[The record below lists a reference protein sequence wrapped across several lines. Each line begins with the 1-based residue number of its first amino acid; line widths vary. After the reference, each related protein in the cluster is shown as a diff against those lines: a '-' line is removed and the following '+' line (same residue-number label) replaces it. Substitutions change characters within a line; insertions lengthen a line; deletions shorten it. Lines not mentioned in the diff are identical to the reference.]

1 MASVIALGRRRL
13 IEKNIERITHD
24 AMQNLNLK
32 FTFKVLQIYIINQIQ

>member
-13 IEKNIERITHD
+13 IETKIEKITHD

-32 FTFKVLQIYIINQIQ
+32 LTLKGLQIYNLNKIQ

>member
-32 FTFKVLQIYIINQIQ
+32 FTFKALQVLTMN